1 MAGDLDDFV
10 CPAEHPEVAV
20 VVSDG
25 IVARVEAAW
34 EPGPVDVLVP
44 LRVLVD
50 CQGHS
55 RPGVLDDQVASL
67 QWFLCLALFVD
78 DLRVYPWNS
87 GSVGSGLHRDH
98 V

>member
-1 MAGDLDDFV
+1 MACDLDDLV
-10 CPAEHPEVAV
+10 RPAKHPEVAV

-25 IVARVEAAW
+25 IVARVEAAR

-50 CQGHS
+50 GQRHAGP
-55 RPGVLDDQVASL
+55 RVPDDQVAPL
-67 QWFLCLALFVD
+67 QGLLRLAMIVD
-78 DLRVYPWNS
+78 DVRVYPRNS
-87 GSVGSGLHRDH
+87 RSVGSRLHRDH